1 MNSGRKFVANKIVP
15 VPPFTRE
22 VKRLLKKFPSLDREL
37 QELLNAL
44 AAEAAMGTAIGRNCY
59 KIRLKIASK
68 GKGGSGGARVIT
80 CVVAV
85 EEAVYLLSIY
95 DKSEQTTI
103 SDKRLEE
110 LLKLLPAS

>member
-1 MNSGRKFVANKIVP
+1 MANKIVP

-59 KIRLKIASK
+59 KIRLKIA

-95 DKSEQTTI
+95 GKSEQTTI